1 MELLDKKYKDRP
13 GIIRECR
20 SDWEDSKYESV
31 SYTDRDGGVC
41 ELVREYKAS
50 ASGHYFNYVFLYY
63 YNNKNVKMGV
73 EHSYM
78 EEL

>member
-1 MELLDKKYKDRP
+1 M
-13 GIIRECR
+13 
-20 SDWEDSKYESV
+20 
-31 SYTDRDGGVC
+31 C

-63 YNNKNVKMGV
+63 YNKNVKMGV
-73 EHSYM
+73 EHNYM